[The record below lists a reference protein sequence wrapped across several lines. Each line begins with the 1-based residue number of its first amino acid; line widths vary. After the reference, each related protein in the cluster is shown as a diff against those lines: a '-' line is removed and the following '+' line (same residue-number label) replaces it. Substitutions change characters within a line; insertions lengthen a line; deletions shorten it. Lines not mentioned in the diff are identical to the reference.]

1 LNFLFVFLTPRRAVE
16 PPVPRPNLHG
26 VMVRS
31 LVERRGRA
39 LDGIDKRAGVDL
51 FVGFDAVASVEKMA
65 AIQAHNVRDPKKCG
79 PSPVFQGRA
88 GEDRKSANEDSVSA
102 YGVRQLTSKVAK
114 I

>member
-65 AIQAHNVRDPKKCG
+65 AIQAHNVRHPKKE
-79 PSPVFQGRA
+79 A
-88 GEDRKSANEDSVSA
+88 ANLPTRMALAV
-102 YGVRQLTSKVAK
+102 YRVRQLTSKVAE